1 VGRDRGNAVIA
12 KQQQT
17 HQRSATWFEQ
27 HGRVFDK
34 QRVHTAEAA
43 QCSITAAAAT
53 GKHATQHAQQE
64 TAKACSC
71 LGRAAGANLA
81 LFEVSNGFCSVRL
94 ELIAEEQQS
103 QQIQACFQL
112 IP

>member
-1 VGRDRGNAVIA
+1 M
-12 KQQQT
+12 
-17 HQRSATWFEQ
+17 
-27 HGRVFDK
+27 FDE
-34 QRVHTAEAA
+34 QRVHRAEAA
-43 QCSITAAAAT
+43 QWFITGAAAIGT
-53 GKHATQHAQQE
+53 HAMPHAQQE
-64 TAKACSC
+64 TAKACTG